1 VKEDKNCVQQE
12 PKVLEHASRKSTC
25 IFCKIV
31 KGEIKSEIVKTG
43 NSFIA
48 IKDTN
53 PVALGHLLII
63 PKQHYVTLL
72 DIPNNLAEELL
83 KFTKELASELL
94 GKKQGDGFNIIM
106 NNLEPAGQFVMHAHI
121 HLIPRKEGDGIRFF
135 VRK

>member
-1 VKEDKNCVQQE
+1 MVKQNDNCV
-12 PKVLEHASRKSTC
+12 
-25 IFCKIV
+25 FCKIV

-48 IKDTN
+48 IKDAN
-53 PVALGHLLII
+53 PVANGHLLII

-83 KFTKELASELL
+83 KFLKELASELL
-94 GKKQGDGFNIIM
+94 GKKLGDGFNVIM

-121 HLIPRKEGDGIRFF
+121 HVIPRKEGDGIRFL